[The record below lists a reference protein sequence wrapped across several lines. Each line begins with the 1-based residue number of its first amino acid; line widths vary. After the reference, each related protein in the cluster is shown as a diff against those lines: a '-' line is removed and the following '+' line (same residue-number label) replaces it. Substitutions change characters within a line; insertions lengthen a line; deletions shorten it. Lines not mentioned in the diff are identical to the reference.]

1 MNLSDLA
8 NVVEILGVLALVFG
22 IFFGLVQL
30 KHDRRRRFDLAIL
43 ECARSF
49 EDEDF
54 TEAYRLLCELPHGIS
69 KARFDELGEAYESA
83 AMRIGMKFETV
94 GLLVHRGVIQVDA
107 MDDLVGGAA
116 LKIWRVVEQWVVET
130 RSSTSHATFW
140 EWYQWLVERLEER
153 GRAEREPAF
162 VTQANWKEPN
172 SQPR

>member
-8 NVVEILGVLALVFG
+8 NIIEILGVFALVFA
-22 IFFGLVQL
+22 ISFGLVQL
-30 KHDRRRRFDLAIL
+30 KNHRRQRRDLAIW

-54 TEAYRLLCELPHGIS
+54 SEPYRLLSELPHGLS
-69 KARFDELGEAYESA
+69 KSQLEELDEKYVSA
-83 AMRIGMKFETV
+83 AMRICLKFETA
-94 GLLVHRGVIQVDA
+94 GLLVHRGVIPIDA

-116 LKIWRVVEQWVVET
+116 LKIWRVIEQWVAET
-130 RSSTSHATFW
+130 RVSTSHPSFT

-162 VTQANWKEPN
+162 ISQANWKEPKI
-172 SQPR
+172 